1 MSLRPVA
8 AGFVLGL
15 RAPLRSRLVAA
26 LLALLA
32 AAVVVLPA
40 QLQSDGTD
48 AGTLRM
54 TLTWTL
60 GTAFVLLCAVSLWS
74 GCAAFS
80 CELADRRFV
89 GAAVSPASRFSLLA
103 GRWLGLVALDAL
115 LLAAVL
121 AGTWAQLRARGMD
134 SARTAV
140 RAVLEPA
147 RDDVDREARR
157 MFALVFPDGAP
168 ADLGTDEEVLEAFRR
183 ELAGSSH
190 LSVGPGGR
198 MRWRLRCPGAASAA
212 DARLEL
218 RFVSAYGT
226 MEGVAGALTL
236 RAPDGRVLAEVPTG
250 PSDPGIVRAALPDG
264 ALAGVPEIEAEFV
277 NLEPPDTGASV
288 MLRHAD
294 ALRVTVP
301 GGGLPGNLLRTGL
314 VLLSALS
321 LLSAL
326 GLALGCVFSFPV
338 AAFVS
343 TALCAMALAAPRG
356 GDGRDA
362 AAAHAHGHAAPPSAA
377 VRVTERFSRAV
388 GAGFDAVLAPF
399 DRARALDRLGDGLL
413 VPLRDTFASV
423 AADGAALPLLVGLL
437 GAAALRRREI
447 P

>member
-1 MSLRPVA
+1 MTLRPVA

-26 LLALLA
+26 LLVLLA
-32 AAVVVLPA
+32 AAVFVLPA

-48 AGTLRM
+48 ASALRM

-60 GTAFVLLCAVSLWS
+60 GTAFALLCAVSLWS

-80 CELADRRFV
+80 CELADRRFT
-89 GAAVSPASRFSLLA
+89 GAAVSPASRLAILA
-103 GRWLGLVALDAL
+103 GRWLGLAALDAL
-115 LLAAVL
+115 LLLAVL
-121 AGTWAQLRARGMD
+121 AGTWAQLRVRGMD
-134 SARTAV
+134 SSRTAV

-147 RDDVDREARR
+147 EGAVDREARR
-157 MFALVFPDGAP
+157 MFDLAFPNGAP
-168 ADLGTDEEVLEAFRR
+168 ADLGTDEQVLDAFRR
-183 ELAGSSH
+183 ELRGSAH
-190 LSVGPGGR
+190 LSVEPGGSL
-198 MRWRLRCPGAASAA
+198 RWRLRGPGARAVR
-212 DARLEL
+212 DARLDF

-226 MEGVAGALTL
+226 MEGVAGRLTL
-236 RAPDGRVLAEVPTG
+236 RAPDGRALAEVPTG
-250 PSDPGIVRAALPDG
+250 PSDPGFLVVPLPDG
-264 ALAGVPEIEAEFV
+264 ALDGVPELEAEFV
-277 NLEPPDTGASV
+277 NLEPPGAGSAV
-288 MLRHAD
+288 MVRYSD

-326 GLALGCVFSFPV
+326 GLTLGCVFSFPV

-356 GDGRDA
+356 GPDA
-362 AAAHAHGHAAPPSAA
+362 PPAHAHSAGPPSAL
-377 VRVTERFSRAV
+377 VRATTHVSRTV
-388 GAGFDAVLAPF
+388 GAGFDAVLGPF

-413 VPLRDTFASV
+413 IPLREALGAV
-423 AADGAALPLLVGLL
+423 AADGVALPLLVCLL

>member
-26 LLALLA
+26 LLVLLA
-32 AAVVVLPA
+32 AAVFVLPA

-48 AGTLRM
+48 ASTLRM

-60 GTAFVLLCAVSLWS
+60 GTAFLLLCAVSLWS
-74 GCAAFS
+74 GCASFS
-80 CELADRRFV
+80 CELADRRFI
-89 GAAVSPASRFSLLA
+89 GAAVSPASRLSLLT
-103 GRWLGLVALDAL
+103 GRWLGLVALNAL

-121 AGTWAQLRARGMD
+121 AGTWAQLRVRGLD
-134 SARTAV
+134 AARTEV
-140 RAVLEPA
+140 RAVLEPTA
-147 RDDVDREARR
+147 DCVDREAHR
-157 MFALVFPDGAP
+157 MFSLVFPDGAP
-168 ADLGTDEEVLEAFRR
+168 AELGTDAEVLEAFRR

-190 LSVGPGGR
+190 MSVGPGGR
-198 MRWRLRCPGAASAA
+198 MRWHLRGPGADAPA
-212 DARLEL
+212 DARIEL
-218 RFVSAYGT
+218 HFVSAHGT
-226 MEGVAGALTL
+226 MEGVAGRLTL
-236 RAPDGRVLAEVPTG
+236 RDPAGRTLAEVPTG
-250 PSDPGIVRAALPDG
+250 PSDPGFVRAGLPDG

-277 NLEPPDTGASV
+277 NLESPDGGPSV
-288 MLRHAD
+288 MIRHAD

-338 AAFVS
+338 ATFVS
-343 TALCAMALAAPRG
+343 TALCAMALAAPRAD
-356 GDGRDA
+356 DGPRTT
-362 AAAHAHGHAAPPSAA
+362 AHSHTFATASSFARA
-377 VRVTERFSRAV
+377 TDRFAKRV

-399 DRARALDRLGDGLL
+399 DRAHALDRLGDGLL
-413 VPLRDTFASV
+413 IPLREAVAAV
-423 AADGAALPLLVGLL
+423 AADGAALPLLIGLL